1 MTEGIKNDLKLEVRV
16 EVREIDNQKARA
28 MNLIVFNPRE
38 SESVSSE
45 NRKTEDIN
53 NFIDICSEIVEV
65 EEVELAFRLGY
76 KSPNKIRPLKI
87 VMSNRQLRKA
97 ILDQAKYIR
106 SKA

>member
-1 MTEGIKNDLKLEVRV
+1 MRV
-16 EVREIDNQKARA
+16 AKIER
-28 MNLIVFNPRE
+28 
-38 SESVSSE
+38 
-45 NRKTEDIN
+45 RKTDIN

-97 ILDQAKYIR
+97 ILDHAKYIR